1 MELSAEMDSM
11 RFVSS
16 VRICCETTAR
26 FCSEE
31 PIRADCTAESDKMD
45 LEQVLIVSRRL
56 DVLE

>member
-1 MELSAEMDSM
+1 MDSM